1 MDRLTYILDISLS
14 PASGNKSVP
23 IGFAAAATEDPQCAV
38 VAQASFWRLG
48 GGLPGGARRHW
59 RPCQSRAA
67 AEATDP
73 IRMSPVSPF
82 PVHFTV
88 LVLA

>member
-23 IGFAAAATEDPQCAV
+23 IGLATAAATTEDPQCVV

-48 GGLPGGARRHW
+48 SGS
-59 RPCQSRAA
+59 SRWNT
-67 AEATDP
+67 ATLAFV
-73 IRMSPVSPF
+73 PVVCRGRGDISN
-82 PVHFTV
+82 
-88 LVLA
+88 L